1 LTVRNEHSDLQ
12 LGGFNDRGLDRLLWS
27 TAGISAFLLPMAVIG
42 LVKGNASWQVV
53 PVFLGCPIGTLLAFQ
68 GRSQARLSKSIAGFI
83 LAFLS
88 LVATGLLLKYM
99 G

>member
-1 LTVRNEHSDLQ
+1 MRNELGDLQ
-12 LGGFNDRGLDRLLWS
+12 LGGSDDRGLDRLLWS
-27 TAGISAFLLPMAVIG
+27 TAGISAFLLPMAVVG
-42 LVKGNASWQVV
+42 LVKGNASWHVL

-68 GRSQARLSKSIAGFI
+68 GRSQARLSKSIAGFA
-83 LAFLS
+83 LACLA